1 MWSVASLQLPNVFG
15 KFGLVLVFDVVD
27 GFCVVPESCL
37 EFVGC
42 DPDVCFRFFI
52 VGCCYFSIVYHIGLK
67 AVALHWALIVV
78 SAIAEA

>member
-15 KFGLVLVFDVVD
+15 KFGLVLVFGALD
-27 GFCVVPESCL
+27 GFCVVSESCL

-42 DPDVCFRFFI
+42 NPNVCFRFVI
-52 VGCCYFSIVYHIGLK
+52 VSCCYFGFVYHIGLK
-67 AVALHWALIVV
+67 TVALYWAVIAV

>member
-15 KFGLVLVFDVVD
+15 KFGLVLVFGALD
-27 GFCVVPESCL
+27 GFCVVSESCL

-42 DPDVCFRFFI
+42 NPNVCFRFVI
-52 VGCCYFSIVYHIGLK
+52 VSCCNFGFVYHIGLK
-67 AVALHWALIVV
+67 TVALYWAVIAV

>member
-15 KFGLVLVFDVVD
+15 KFGLVLVFDVGD
-27 GFCVVPESCL
+27 GFCVVPESYL

-42 DPDVCFRFFI
+42 ADVCFRFVI
-52 VGCCYFSIVYHIGLK
+52 VGWCYFNLVYHIGLK
-67 AVALHWALIVV
+67 AVALHWALVVV